1 MPFPLA
7 ADPKG
12 EAAEAYGVKNG
23 SHANRATFI
32 IEDGKILRVVEGND
46 ALDPD
51 PALAA
56 CPLHK
61 PK

>member
-1 MPFPLA
+1 
-7 ADPKG
+7 
-12 EAAEAYGVKNG
+12 VKNG